1 MKCICGQEFCF
12 SCNHQWDEAHK
23 TSPEGCVKPKAQ
35 EELGVKEESSELEK
49 LVDRVIFLSRRMN
62 GDLGVVKRTEELL
75 TKQ

>member
-1 MKCICGQEFCF
+1 
-12 SCNHQWDEAHK
+12 
-23 TSPEGCVKPKAQ
+23 VKPKAQ